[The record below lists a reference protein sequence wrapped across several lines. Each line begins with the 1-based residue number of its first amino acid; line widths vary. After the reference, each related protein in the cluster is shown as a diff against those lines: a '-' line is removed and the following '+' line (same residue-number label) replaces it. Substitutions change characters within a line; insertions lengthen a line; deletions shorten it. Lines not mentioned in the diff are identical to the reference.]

1 MATKTLGTGTTTGL
15 TALQTGIG
23 SPAADIAAINNII
36 KSQPGTGT
44 YQVIEFG
51 AYAQA
56 GLLYL
61 PGKRG
66 VIALQNGDWVG
77 VDVNGWPIVVSKFS
91 IATGS
96 AWSHS

>member
-15 TALQTGIG
+15 TALQIGIG
-23 SPAADIAAINNII
+23 SPQADIAAINNLIL
-36 KSQPGTGT
+36 SQPGTGT
-44 YQVIEFG
+44 YQVIEMG
-51 AYAQA
+51 AFPGN
-56 GLLYL
+56 GLLFL
-61 PGKRG
+61 PEKRG
-66 VIALQNGDWVG
+66 VIQLKTGDWVG

>member
-15 TALQTGIG
+15 TALQVGIG
-23 SPAADIAAINNII
+23 SPQADTAAIALLI

-44 YQVIEFG
+44 YQVVENE
-51 AYAQA
+51 AWAQD

-66 VIALQNGDWVG
+66 VIALQSGDWVG

-91 IATGS
+91 INTGV